1 MAIFKKK
8 NCMGSRAECF
18 QPVGLTGRLPARRSY
33 SSESIQLGERRGND
47 GLNNKSLAG

>member
-18 QPVGLTGRLPARRSY
+18 QPVGLTGR
-33 SSESIQLGERRGND
+33 RRGND